1 MCIESSPFASFL
13 TAEDRF
19 KLQFEEYFPEFL
31 KHLSNDTL
39 GKDDDF
45 TQRTIALQ
53 ELGRE
58 AGIELEE
65 YILKYA
71 KENGYQ

>member
-1 MCIESSPFASFL
+1 MSNETNPFESFL

-19 KLQFEEYFPEFL
+19 KLQFEKYYPEFIQ
-31 KHLSNDTL
+31 HLMNDTL
-39 GKDDDF
+39 GKDADF
-45 TQRTIALQ
+45 TERTIALQ

-65 YILKYA
+65 YIQKYA

>member
-1 MCIESSPFASFL
+1 MSNESNSFASFL

-19 KLQFEEYFPEFL
+19 KLQFEQYFPDFMQ
-31 KHLSNDTL
+31 HLYNDTL
-39 GKDDDF
+39 GKDEEF

-65 YILKYA
+65 YIQNYV
-71 KENGYQ
+71 KENGYK